1 MNRLKGLIGLIG
13 LMLVLSNLN
22 IASASFYD
30 AGTLADFCKEH
41 IKFAE
46 LEEEHDRLAA
56 GICQGYL
63 ASKIE
68 VMTLSQEL
76 CQRET
81 LNLDQLA
88 IDVVAYASEEPQ
100 RATVSAIRVVVEV
113 LQANHGCT
121 LD

>member
-1 MNRLKGLIGLIG
+1 MNRLKGLIGL
-13 LMLVLSNLN
+13 LFVLSNVN
-22 IASASFYD
+22 TASASFYD
-30 AGTLADFCKEH
+30 AGTLAGFCKEH
-41 IKFAE
+41 IKFVD
-46 LEEEHDRLAA
+46 LEEKHDRLAA

-88 IDVVAYASEEPQ
+88 TDFVDYVAEEPQ
-100 RATVSAIRVVVEV
+100 RATTSAARGVVEV
-113 LQANHGCT
+113 LQAKHGCV

>member
-1 MNRLKGLIGLIG
+1 MMNQLKGLICLAF
-13 LMLVLSNLN
+13 LLLNLN
-22 IASASFYD
+22 TAAATFYD
-30 AGTLADFCKEH
+30 AGTLAGFCTEH
-41 IKFAE
+41 IKFSQ
-46 LEEEHDRLAA
+46 LEPEHDRLAA

-88 IDVVAYASEEPQ
+88 ADLVAYVAEEPQ
-100 RATVSAIRVVVEV
+100 RAAASATRGVVEV
-113 LQANHGCT
+113 LQANHAC
-121 LD
+121 LAQ